1 MDNYSISIK
10 NSAKS
15 ELKKIKQS
23 QLKTQFLKIVDTLKE
38 DPYFPNQSFEKLQ
51 PKHLGRYS
59 RRINHQH
66 RVVYTVDEDDKKVFI
81 LSAWSH
87 YE

>member
-1 MDNYSISIK
+1 MGNYLVNIH
-10 NSAKS
+10 NLAKS
-15 ELKKIKQS
+15 DLKK
-23 QLKTQFLKIVDTLKE
+23 LKCSHLKENFIDIINKLKI
-38 DPYFPNQSFEKLQ
+38 DPYKKSQSFEKLQ
-51 PKHLGRYS
+51 PKQLERYS

-66 RVVYTVDEDDKKVFI
+66 RVVYKVNEQTKEVLI

>member
-1 MDNYSISIK
+1 MSNYTVKIK

-15 ELKKIKQS
+15 DLKKIKHS
-23 QLKTQFLKIVDTLKE
+23 YLKK
-38 DPYFPNQSFEKLQ
+38 DPYKITQSFEKLE
-51 PKHLGRYS
+51 PKYLERYS

-66 RVVYTVDEDDKKVFI
+66 RVVYTVDDRNKEVLI

-87 YE
+87 YD

>member
-1 MDNYSISIK
+1 MSNYSVFIK

-15 ELKKIKQS
+15 DLKKIKQS
-23 QLKTQFLKIVDTLKE
+23 QLKTPFLKIVETLKE

-51 PKHLGRYS
+51 PKHLERYS

-66 RVVYTVDEDDKKVFI
+66 RVVYTANEDSKEVFI
-81 LSAWSH
+81 TSAWSY

>member
-1 MDNYSISIK
+1 MDKYRVNIK
-10 NSAKS
+10 NSAKTD
-15 ELKKIKQS
+15 LKKIKRS
-23 QLKTQFLKIVDTLKE
+23 HLKEQFLQIIEILKYN
-38 DPYFPNQSFEKLQ
+38 PYQKSQSFEKLQ

-66 RVVYTVDEDDKKVFI
+66 RVVYAVNEENKEVLI